1 MQAKDQLKQR
11 LEQSTR
17 TQRIILFPLTLAAV
31 GGLAMLFSIN
41 RTEFVGAISSWESRQ
56 YDPELGLKLAISG
69 CDVTLSE
76 GTSPTIKYTS
86 IVGAWSFAWRYA
98 AGTSIVEQWFGTGSA
113 VDIDARNAWDDCAA
127 APFHDCAVLCH
138 VMVSV
143 PPEATNVS
151 ITVEQVADDAASP
164 KLTVQQVALG
174 SLLVGSGAVTGAA
187 PTLSVELVN
196 VTIARLQVTVAGG
209 SVSAIGGSFGSFH
222 ATSQGAG
229 SVYRAVDAAD
239 DRTLTGGS
247 ASRPPS
253 LAYSSERLCVLGAGT
268 SLSATASPAP
278 APAAAPPPCS

>member
-1 MQAKDQLKQR
+1 MGAWDSDPVDYTVGNVLAPVRTGTVLVCLRCVKLNKLTTLGGDIWSQRGGGHSMSAATSQRKQEAQMQAKDQLKQR

-56 YDPELGLKLAISG
+56 YDPELGLKIAISG

-76 GTSPTIKYTS
+76 GTSPTIVYTS

-98 AGTSIVEQWFGTGSA
+98 AGTSMVEQWFGTGSA

-151 ITVEQVADDAASP
+151 ITVEQVADDAAS
-164 KLTVQQVALG
+164 L
-174 SLLVGSGAVTGAA
+174 AA
-187 PTLSVELVN
+187 
-196 VTIARLQVTVAGG
+196 
-209 SVSAIGGSFGSFH
+209 
-222 ATSQGAG
+222 
-229 SVYRAVDAAD
+229 
-239 DRTLTGGS
+239 
-247 ASRPPS
+247 
-253 LAYSSERLCVLGAGT
+253 
-268 SLSATASPAP
+268 
-278 APAAAPPPCS
+278 